1 MAARD
6 FLLPDLGEGLE
17 EAELV
22 SWKVAE
28 GDTVA
33 LNQPLAE
40 VETAKA
46 LVEIPS
52 PFAGTIAKLH
62 AGEGE
67 VVKVGAPL
75 VTFEVDA
82 PADDGGN
89 GSTPPRRQAVLV
101 GYGPAPDE
109 EPSATVTA
117 AGGRDGAAGP
127 TDKER
132 AAKVKATPV
141 VRKLAKELGVDLAS
155 VTASGPGGRITRED
169 VEAAASQAGATASA
183 DRTPVTGRGDERV
196 PVRGVRKAVAE
207 HMTASWREIPQV
219 TTFLTADF
227 THVLTYRDELRAAR
241 PDAKVSVLA
250 IVARALGEVV
260 REHRAVNA
268 SWAGEEIVLRSEF
281 HLGVATDTEHGLMV
295 PVVRDADRMG
305 IGDLAV
311 AIAEAAEAARTRK
324 AAPEQLTGST
334 ITISNVGS
342 FGAEYGTPIINP
354 PEAAILALGLVK
366 PTPVVVDGEIEARP
380 AAVLSLTFDHRVL
393 DGAQA
398 GRALRA
404 LADLVE
410 SPFSLGALP
419 R

>member
-17 EAELV
+17 DAELV
-22 SWKVAE
+22 AWKVAE
-28 GDTVA
+28 GDAVA

-62 AGEGE
+62 AGEGD

-82 PADDGGN
+82 PADEGGN
-89 GSTPPRRQAVLV
+89 GSTPPKRQAVLV

-109 EPSATVTA
+109 EPSTA
-117 AGGRDGAAGP
+117 ATADRQGAAETKGAAA
-127 TDKER
+127 

-141 VRKLAKELGVDLAS
+141 VRKLAKELGVDLAT
-155 VTASGPGGRITRED
+155 VRASGPGGRITRED
-169 VEAAASQAGATASA
+169 VEGAPRLGGAVAYA
-183 DRTPVTGRGDERV
+183 DATPVTRPDDERI

-207 HMTASWREIPQV
+207 HMISSWREIPQV
-219 TTFLTADF
+219 TTFLTADCS
-227 THVLTYRDELRAAR
+227 HVLAYRDELRAAR
-241 PDAKVSVLA
+241 PEAKVSVLA
-250 IVARALGEVV
+250 IVGRALGEVV
-260 REHRAVNA
+260 REHRALNA

-281 HLGVATDTEHGLMV
+281 HLGIATDTEHGLMV
-295 PVVRDADRMG
+295 PVVRDADRLG

-311 AIAEAAEAARTRK
+311 AIAGAAEAARTRK

-366 PTPVVVDGEIEARP
+366 PTPLVVDGEIEARP

-404 LADLVE
+404 LADLLE
-410 SPFSLGALP
+410 SPFRLGALP